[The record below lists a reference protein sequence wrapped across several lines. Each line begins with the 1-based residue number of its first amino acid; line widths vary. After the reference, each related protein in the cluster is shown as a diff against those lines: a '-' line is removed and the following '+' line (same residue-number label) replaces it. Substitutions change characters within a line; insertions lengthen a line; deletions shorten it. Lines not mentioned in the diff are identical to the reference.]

1 MLDAFFFKSK
11 FTFFLFGHIMFL
23 ILPLL
28 SLFVSCEDLEP
39 EVINLTAPEFRDN
52 VLKRDKTSLWLV
64 LFVGLGQKQCFKAQR
79 EFQKAARQVGKI
91 AKFAVVNITEEPIIQ
106 RRLYIEYIP
115 YCRVYFPGGS
125 EDYRGK
131 FTASG
136 FVGVVTDKMPNFV
149 RIFDRKWLEESLASV
164 VLFTDQIKV
173 PTIWSILS
181 LEYRNQFIRFGICN
195 EFHIHR
201 ELSITRLPTIIFYN
215 SSNQIK
221 YHGEMNEQDLKAAID
236 SFLNQTLTETHDLDD
251 EGFYRYSEFKSQC
264 TGRDFCV
271 LYTGAEV
278 SDDYRK
284 IQSIS
289 KRHQMKFFYGDK
301 NLPFK
306 QLKENTYYIW
316 NPRRKA
322 VIHVAEIQDLS
333 PALDRVIDG
342 GAKWTKV
349 SDLDKSDSGL

>member
-1 MLDAFFFKSK
+1 
-11 FTFFLFGHIMFL
+11 MFL

-28 SLFVSCEDLEP
+28 SVLAFCEEIEP
-39 EVINLTAPEFRDN
+39 EVINLSAPEFRDS

-64 LFVGLGQKQCFKAQR
+64 LFVGLNQKSCFKAQR
-79 EFQKAARQVGKI
+79 EFYKAARQVGRV
-91 AKFAVVNITEEPIIQ
+91 AKFAIVNLTEEPIIQ
-106 RRLYIEYIP
+106 RRLNIDYIP
-115 YCRVYFPGGS
+115 YVKVYFPGGS

-131 FTASG
+131 YTASG
-136 FVGVVTDKMPNFV
+136 FIDVVTDRMPNFV

-173 PTIWSILS
+173 PTLWSILS
-181 LEYRNQFIRFGICN
+181 LEYRNHFIRFGICN

-201 ELSITRLPTIIFYN
+201 ELGISRLPTIIFYN

-221 YHGEMNEQDLKAAID
+221 YHGEMNEQDLKTAID

-271 LYTGAEV
+271 LYTGSDV

-284 IQSIS
+284 IQTIS
-289 KRHQMKFFYGDK
+289 KRHQMKFFYGNQ

-322 VIHVAEIQDLS
+322 VIQVDEIQGLS
-333 PALDRVIDG
+333 PAIDRVIDG
-342 GAKWTKV
+342 GAKWTKI
-349 SDLDKSDSGL
+349 SDLGKTDSDL